1 MFPSLPPEPY
11 VKHCL
16 VYLLLHLTS
25 IDQVSPYCLVPGGED
40 ADMNKPDP
48 CPQDSG
54 YLGGNLPFLRR
65 CPFPIENSGDVGSG
79 FGLSDN
85 TIRKCPC

>member
-25 IDQVSPYCLVPGGED
+25 IDQVSPYCLVPGDKD
-40 ADMNKPDP
+40 ADTNKPDP

-54 YLGGNLPFLRR
+54 YLGGNLPFLDAVPSLLR
-65 CPFPIENSGDVGSG
+65 IQAMWALVLGS
-79 FGLSDN
+79 LI
-85 TIRKCPC
+85 IR